1 MAPQKDGTLYLVA
14 TPIGN
19 LEDVTLRALS
29 VLRSVDLILAEDTR
43 HTRKLLSHHDIHTS
57 IRSLHERNERAQLG
71 PLLGR
76 LRSGDDLALV
86 SDAGTP
92 AISDPGYP
100 LVRAAIDAGATV
112 VPVPGPS
119 AVLAALVGSGLPT
132 DRFLFVG
139 YLPRKRGARRRALEE
154 LRHEPGTL
162 IFLESPRRLAA
173 ALADAAELLGDRPV
187 AVAREVTK
195 VHEEFI
201 RGSLQE
207 VARRLAASQVRGEV
221 TVCVAG
227 SRHPAVAANAAVPV
241 PSPELEERF
250 RALRQQGLQ
259 RNDALSRLA
268 RESGLPRRAVYE
280 AVIIRKKK
288 TSGPQE
294 VS

>member
-1 MAPQKDGTLYLVA
+1 MGPQKDGTLYLVA

-71 PLLGR
+71 RLVRR

-173 ALADAAELLGDRPV
+173 ALADAAELLGERPV

-195 VHEEFI
+195 MHEEFI

-227 SRHPAVAANAAVPV
+227 SRHPVAARAAAPA

-250 RALRQQGLQ
+250 RALCQEGLQ

-280 AVIIRKKK
+280 AVIIRGKK
-288 TSGPQE
+288 TSGP
-294 VS
+294 SGG